1 MVKVCP
7 FCYSSNIDVWLG
19 RGSGNMY
26 KCLDCG
32 FQGALFIEMDEETA
46 RKLEQ
51 EKRKADG
58 DLKDP

>member
-19 RGSGNMY
+19 RGSGNMF

-46 RKLEQ
+46 RKLKQ
-51 EKRKADG
+51 EKRKAD
-58 DLKDP
+58 